1 MARRK
6 AVRGC
11 ISLARLARPRRRQ
24 RREQSALQLCSVFLA
39 LDSAH
44 AERCGYQIQVSK
56 DRTLWQCDGIACDLQ
71 ARLLLCVCCTNSYT
85 RDRADR
91 FAYRRL
97 SCRTR
102 TDAACLR
109 TSSVSCFSPSSK
121 SIKLLDLLQVF
132 SECLLCR
139 HLAEHPVAFHL
150 VDRAHCDADVNG
162 HAP

>member
-1 MARRK
+1 MLWPALLDRPLAICQQRLE
-6 AVRGC
+6 AILQHGQAEGG
-11 ISLARLARPRRRQ
+11 ARLHQFGSLGSSAATQ
-24 RREQSALQLCSVFLA
+24 RREQSALQLCSAFLA

-44 AERCGYQIQVSK
+44 AERCGYQIQVLK

-91 FAYRRL
+91 FACRRL

-109 TSSVSCFSPSSK
+109 TSSVSCF
-121 SIKLLDLLQVF
+121 F
-132 SECLLCR
+132 SVVEI
-139 HLAEHPVAFHL
+139 
-150 VDRAHCDADVNG
+150 DRAS
-162 HAP
+162 

>member
-24 RREQSALQLCSVFLA
+24 RREQSALQLCSAFLA

-44 AERCGYQIQVSK
+44 AERCGYQIQVLK

-91 FAYRRL
+91 FACRRL

-109 TSSVSCFSPSSK
+109 TSSVSCF
-121 SIKLLDLLQVF
+121 F
-132 SECLLCR
+132 SVVEI
-139 HLAEHPVAFHL
+139 
-150 VDRAHCDADVNG
+150 DRASRLLKHEVDIAG
-162 HAP
+162 HTSARQLAVARR